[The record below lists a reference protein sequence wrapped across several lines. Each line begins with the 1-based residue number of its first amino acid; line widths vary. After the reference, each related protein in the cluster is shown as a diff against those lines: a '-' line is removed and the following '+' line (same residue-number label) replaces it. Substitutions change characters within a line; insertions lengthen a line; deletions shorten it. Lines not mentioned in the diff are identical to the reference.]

1 MSKKINLTTSNIECD
16 MTKINSLLD
25 SLEYEEAKNLLSQKL
40 LIFPDNVDI
49 IDTLS
54 EVLIGLD
61 QPKEAINWLKKSIEL
76 EPNKN
81 PEKYMSLGQF
91 SDYKNSLILYT
102 KGVELYLQELNNL
115 ENNNKDYQKNL
126 KKIKNSIASA
136 YASLAELY
144 MNSDLW

>member
-76 EPNKN
+76 QPNKN

-115 ENNNKDYQKNL
+115 ENNKDYQKNL

>member
-76 EPNKN
+76 QPNKN